1 MSIYEAK
8 YGIGRYDMSYYDN
21 LNPAET
27 IEISEQSYTITSSE
41 QSYTITSSEQSYTIT
56 SSETERIEET

>member
-21 LNPAET
+21 VLP
-27 IEISEQSYTITSSE
+27 ISKPKIISETPEIK
-41 QSYTITSSEQSYTIT
+41 II
-56 SSETERIEET
+56 SETPEVKSKKE

>member
-41 QSYTITSSEQSYTIT
+41 QSYTITSSE
-56 SSETERIEET
+56 TERIEET

>member
-1 MSIYEAK
+1 MVVPAF
-8 YGIGRYDMSYYDN
+8 YDQGVYDDSYYDN

-41 QSYTITSSEQSYTIT
+41 
-56 SSETERIEET
+56 TERIEET

>member
-21 LNPAET
+21 VLP
-27 IEISEQSYTITSSE
+27 ISKPKIISETPEVNVNQKKPEIK
-41 QSYTITSSEQSYTIT
+41 II
-56 SSETERIEET
+56 SETPEVKSKKE